1 MKDEL
6 KSMEQNEVWDL
17 VELPQG
23 FKKVGC
29 KLVFKIKRDSTCNIE
44 RHKARIV
51 AKDFTQKNDIDYKE
65 IFSPVSR
72 KDSLRIIM
80 ALVSGVE
87 LHQMDVKTTFLNGN
101 LEEEVYMNK
110 P

>member
-1 MKDEL
+1 MKYEL

-44 RHKARIV
+44 HHQARLI
-51 AKDFTQKNDIDYKE
+51 AKGFTQKDGIDYKE
-65 IFSPVSR
+65 TFSPQNYNGFSS
-72 KDSLRIIM
+72 SL
-80 ALVSGVE
+80 
-87 LHQMDVKTTFLNGN
+87 
-101 LEEEVYMNK
+101 
-110 P
+110 